1 MFGVDKCHSCVSAFY
16 GINSMV
22 LLCFEL
28 FIVEVTKLI
37 SGFRA
42 QFKVYTE

>member
-1 MFGVDKCHSCVSAFY
+1 
-16 GINSMV
+16 MV

-42 QFKVYTE
+42 QFKVYTEWSVEFVSKNQKSTYT